1 MTLLLVLFISLLILF
16 FLVYILSQRDILS
29 PPVVM
34 LGMFIISTIF
44 ALINAKNWQID
55 YSFLATFY
63 ITSGIVVFS
72 LPILFMANKI
82 PSISEKITNSKV
94 DIATWK
100 VVFAIISDIV
110 IVYLFR
116 KEMLQLAAQAGYRGQ
131 SLQWFIRNT
140 TNYEGVL
147 EFSSSIR
154 LLVRFVDITAY
165 IFMFTLIDKFI
176 YNNKK
181 GKDLLLIIPVLIFIY
196 KTSLTGGRQ
205 DILKLVFAGIVQT
218 YILQKTK
225 TGWNK
230 VISGKYIFV
239 GLSGILVGI
248 PSFYYGLFL
257 VGRTT
262 TRTMMESVSTYIGGP
277 IQHFN
282 QYIQHPI
289 SPSRYFGSETFVP
302 ILNMLGDAGFIDYK
316 ATVHLEFRQLGVTI
330 GNVYTF
336 FRRPLHDFGPIGMY
350 LFVFSIG
357 LFFGFLYYIVIR
369 SKSRSTLW
377 DINVMVYSY
386 LFYWIFL
393 SSIEQYSMTIISV
406 FTLIAIILF
415 YLLSV
420 FYWQFKFTPTG
431 FAFINNDDEIEREE
445 I

>member
-1 MTLLLVLFISLLILF
+1 MALLLVLFISLLILF
-16 FLVYILSQRDILS
+16 FLSYLITQRDILA
-29 PPVVM
+29 PPVLM
-34 LGMFIISTIF
+34 SGMFIISTLF
-44 ALINAKNWQID
+44 ALINAKNWNID
-55 YSFLATFY
+55 YSFLSTFY
-63 ITSGIVVFS
+63 ILSGIVIFS

-82 PSISEKITNSKV
+82 PSNTEKVLDRKIE
-94 DIATWK
+94 IATWK
-100 VVFAIISDIV
+100 ILFAIVLGLI
-110 IVYLFR
+110 IVYLYR
-116 KEMLQLAAQAGYRGQ
+116 KEMLQLAAQAGYNGQ

-154 LLVRFVDITAY
+154 LLVRFIDITAY
-165 IFMFTLIDKFI
+165 IFMFTLINNFI

-181 GKDLLLIIPVLIFIY
+181 AKDLLLIIPILIFIY

-205 DILKLVFAGIVQT
+205 DILKLIFAGVVQT
-218 YILQKTK
+218 YILQKAK
-225 TGWNK
+225 GGWNK
-230 VISGKYIFV
+230 VISGKYIFI
-239 GLSGILVGI
+239 GLSGILLGI

-262 TRTMMESVSTYIGGP
+262 TRSMMESVSTYIGGP

-282 QYIQHPI
+282 QYIQNPI
-289 SPSRYFGSETFVP
+289 SPSQYFGSETLIP
-302 ILNMLGDAGFIDYK
+302 ILNMLGNAGIIDYK
-316 ATVHLEFRQLGVTI
+316 ATVHLEFRKLGVTI

-350 LFVFSIG
+350 IFVFLIG
-357 LFFGFLYYIVIR
+357 IFFGILYYIVIR
-369 SKSRSTLW
+369 SKSRCTLW
-377 DINVMVYSY
+377 DINLMVYSY

-406 FTLIAIILF
+406 FTFIAIVLF

-420 FYWQFKFTPTG
+420 FYWQFKFTPKG
-431 FAFINNDDEIEREE
+431 VAFVNNDNQIEKEK